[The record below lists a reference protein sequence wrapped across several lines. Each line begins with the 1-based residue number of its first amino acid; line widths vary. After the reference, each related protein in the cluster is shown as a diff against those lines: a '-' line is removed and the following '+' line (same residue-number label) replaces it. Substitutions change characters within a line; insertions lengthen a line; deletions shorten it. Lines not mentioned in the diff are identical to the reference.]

1 MAALRS
7 LEPDIRISAL
17 GGRAMAVAG
26 ARIVCDSE
34 ELAIMGFAEVVSAL
48 PTVLKVRRK
57 LFRFLS
63 DEKPDLVI
71 PIDFPGFNG
80 QLAGKAQQLGL
91 PVYWVI
97 APQVWAWGGWRTGGF
112 RKKIQRLGTILPFEE
127 EFFRERGFDV
137 FPMGHPLC
145 EDYMG
150 SFPFEDSLDRREKL
164 FHSRQE
170 PLVVGII
177 PGSRRQ
183 ELKELLPIL
192 KVTSQALVGHFE
204 NREVRFILSAAPG
217 VDPLRLSEQFET
229 GTEITQEPLSHLFPR
244 CDLALVCSGTASL
257 EAALAGVPHEL
268 VYRTGPLN
276 SWIGK
281 RLLRAPFVGLSNLI
295 LQRRMVREHLQE
307 QVAPLPLARHLL
319 RWVGRPSERQAF
331 YADARRLRQLC
342 GKPGVWERTARD
354 ILTFLDPDS
363 PSADTRS

>member
-17 GGRAMAVAG
+17 GGPGHGRGRRPGSFATP
-26 ARIVCDSE
+26 RNWPSWDSRRW
-34 ELAIMGFAEVVSAL
+34 VSAL
-48 PTVLKVRRK
+48 PAVLRARQK

-91 PVYWVI
+91 PVYWLI
-97 APQVWAWGGWRTGGF
+97 APQVWAWGGWRTGGY

-127 EFFRERGFDV
+127 EFFRQRGFDV
-137 FPMGHPLC
+137 FPMGHPLS

-150 SFPFEDSLDRREKL
+150 SFPFEDSLDRPREKL

-192 KVTSQALVGHFE
+192 KVTSQALVGTF
-204 NREVRFILSAAPG
+204 REPGSAFH
-217 VDPLRLSEQFET
+217 SE
-229 GTEITQEPLSHLFPR
+229 R
-244 CDLALVCSGTASL
+244 R
-257 EAALAGVPHEL
+257 AGG
-268 VYRTGPLN
+268 GPLAN
-276 SWIGK
+276 
-281 RLLRAPFVGLSNLI
+281 
-295 LQRRMVREHLQE
+295 
-307 QVAPLPLARHLL
+307 
-319 RWVGRPSERQAF
+319 
-331 YADARRLRQLC
+331 
-342 GKPGVWERTARD
+342 
-354 ILTFLDPDS
+354 
-363 PSADTRS
+363 